1 MFPLIEAN
9 VGQCFT
15 FVCMKKTDRERTNKY
30 PFNAENDDR
39 KAELPTLTSGANNH
53 HTHEL
58 EMTTNKLI
66 VAIRE

>member
-1 MFPLIEAN
+1 
-9 VGQCFT
+9 
-15 FVCMKKTDRERTNKY
+15 MKKTDRERTMKY
-30 PFNAENDDR
+30 PLKGENDDR

-66 VAIRE
+66 VAFRE